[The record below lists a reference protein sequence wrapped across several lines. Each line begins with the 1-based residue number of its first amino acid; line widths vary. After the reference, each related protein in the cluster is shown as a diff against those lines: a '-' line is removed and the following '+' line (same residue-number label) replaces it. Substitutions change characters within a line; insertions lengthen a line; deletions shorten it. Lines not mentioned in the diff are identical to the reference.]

1 MATSLLQV
9 KALENSSARF
19 YTLSIFANITI
30 PTQSKVASIGSIRE
44 IKNNSL
50 NENRIENLNLAI
62 EVKQPL
68 TWIEIISDY
77 WNKLGAPIT
86 FIYGII
92 AIGLPWI
99 LNEIRKKLKKN
110 KYKKLDGWT

>member
-1 MATSLLQV
+1 MATSLLHV

-68 TWIEIISDY
+68 TWIEIISDS

-110 KYKKLDGWT
+110 KYKKLNGWT